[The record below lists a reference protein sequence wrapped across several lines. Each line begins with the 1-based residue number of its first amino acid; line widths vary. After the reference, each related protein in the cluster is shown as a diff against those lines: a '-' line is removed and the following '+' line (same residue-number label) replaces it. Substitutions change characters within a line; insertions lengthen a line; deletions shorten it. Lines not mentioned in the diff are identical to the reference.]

1 MHATIRRASIDD
13 LDALVPLF
21 DAYRQ
26 FYGQPSQPGVC
37 RDFLRARFERN
48 ESIVFLAEADDQPA
62 GFTQLYPLFSSVR
75 VRPVWLLNDLYVQ
88 PERRG
93 IGAGR
98 ALLDAASEHARNT
111 GAAYLMLETTAE
123 NTYAQGVYERYGYS
137 RLDPGSHFYVLETT

>member
-1 MHATIRRASIDD
+1 MQASTRRAGIDD
-13 LDALVPLF
+13 LDVLVPLF

-48 ESIVFLAEADDQPA
+48 ESIIFIAEADGKA
-62 GFTQLYPLFSSVR
+62 IGFTQLYPLFSSVR

-98 ALLDAASEHARNT
+98 ALLDAASQHARDT
-111 GAAYLMLETTAE
+111 GAAYLMLETGAD
-123 NTYAQGVYERYGYS
+123 NTYAQGVYERYGYH
-137 RLDPGSHFYVLETT
+137 RLDPHSHFYVLETQ